1 MSQKKISSGVV
12 HEVPTDLKTSGYAVI
27 QAGSV
32 NTRHLNSVDRD
43 DADVSCHYAVL
54 PAGNRTGRH
63 RLPSRSAFFPLVVG
77 ELLDVGA
84 VVTHHENLPVRLR
97 RIRVRHLVFKAH
109 RGTREGDQFAIE

>member
-43 DADVSCHYAVL
+43 DADVSCLSAVF
-54 PAGNRTGRH
+54 TGRQLGSAPTAPIPECL
-63 RLPSRSAFFPLVVG
+63 LPTGCR
-77 ELLDVGA
+77 
-84 VVTHHENLPVRLR
+84 
-97 RIRVRHLVFKAH
+97 
-109 RGTREGDQFAIE
+109 